1 MSTVKT
7 FFLVID
13 GQLYYNKREE
23 ILSVFRRRRCRT
35 KFGQIAADFSSWQG
49 VKPQGVAELRRGFVD
64 DEGTVQMRA
73 GGGLRFT
80 EVPGES

>member
-1 MSTVKT
+1 MCA
-7 FFLVID
+7 D
-13 GQLYYNKREE
+13 A
-23 ILSVFRRRRCRT
+23 LSASRKQT
-35 KFGQIAADFSSWQG
+35 ES
-49 VKPQGVAELRRGFVD
+49 VAELRRGVGD

>member
-1 MSTVKT
+1 MAKGY
-7 FFLVID
+7 LRKHEGPRMCAD
-13 GQLYYNKREE
+13 A
-23 ILSVFRRRRCRT
+23 LSASRKQT
-35 KFGQIAADFSSWQG
+35 ES
-49 VKPQGVAELRRGFVD
+49 VAELRRGFDD